1 MEFNSVTALF
11 FVALSL
17 AERRRAF
24 LRWLAFD
31 KSKNVLYNK
40 IETSKGEQ
48 QETSATNKKSRGV
61 RI

>member
-1 MEFNSVTALF
+1 MGFNSVTALF

-17 AERRRAF
+17 AKRRRAF

-48 QETSATNKKSRGV
+48 QETSTTN
-61 RI
+61 